1 MTGLNAETQTVIS
14 SDFSTPTVSTQLSV
28 NHKKWFQSKL
38 QPYASEIVFVW
49 NSILLFEDP
58 VLTSSLLALLGSYL
72 GYRLI
77 VYFCLPPIST
87 IAIVGGT
94 IYLGQET
101 NGFGL
106 VNFVQHRMVIAAA
119 QRPRRDFSQICEILA
134 SFMDEIFSLKQS
146 LSELKQKQPI
156 LVSLLF
162 STQSNGAK
170 LAYVMS
176 EFQFAISAAAS
187 ILQAVASDRILWW
200 VTGILIAPATYEWG
214 FSNHM
219 NGNNR
224 TVVDRLNSWCTKPNF
239 GCKSWVK
246 ITEVVD
252 DAEWEKDF
260 SSIPETDDEIP
271 VLVVPKG
278 IKEKNKITEDSS
290 KSNVDDIATLIKQLT
305 EDGK

>member
-14 SDFSTPTVSTQLSV
+14 SGCSTPTQSTQFSV
-28 NHKKWFQSKL
+28 NHKNWYQDKL

-58 VLTSSLLALLGSYL
+58 VLTSTLLTLLTGYL
-72 GYRLI
+72 GI
-77 VYFCLPPIST
+77 

-101 NGFGL
+101 GGFGL
-106 VNFVQHRMVIAAA
+106 NNFLQRRVVIAAA

-134 SFMDEIFSLKQS
+134 SFVDEIISLQQS
-146 LSELKQKQPI
+146 MSELKQKQP
-156 LVSLLF
+156 VLF
-162 STQSNGAK
+162 T
-170 LAYVMS
+170 
-176 EFQFAISAAAS
+176 ISAAVSFLQAIAFGMVFSSYLLFILIVTS
-187 ILQAVASDRILWW
+187 ILIV
-200 VTGILIAPATYEWG
+200 PAIYEWG

-219 NGNNR
+219 NGENR
-224 TVVDRLNSWCTKPNF
+224 TVMDRLTSWCTKPNF

-246 ITEVVD
+246 IAEIGD

-271 VLVVPKG
+271 VLVVPKRSNG
-278 IKEKNKITEDSS
+278 QDEHAEDFAR
-290 KSNVDDIATLIKQLT
+290 SNVDDIATLIKQLT
-305 EDGK
+305 EVTK